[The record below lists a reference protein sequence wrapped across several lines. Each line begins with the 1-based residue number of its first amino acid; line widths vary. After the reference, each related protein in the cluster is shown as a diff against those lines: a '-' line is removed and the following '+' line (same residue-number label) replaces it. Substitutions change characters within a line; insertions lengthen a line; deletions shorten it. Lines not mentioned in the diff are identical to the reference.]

1 MTYSVDFNCIL
12 VSIAIHLIKAPQLLV
27 SIPIGLVSVPNTS
40 TLDQLYHQT
49 VALLP
54 PYWSVSCEDNKIVC
68 KNLHFSVSVPRYMQW
83 NLHYGS
89 FTVRNDSCLVLS
101 EVSGKIVSAECM
113 VTLLKRIDDA
123 RLCIG
128 NPDELF
134 IKLAHKGEFL
144 DQCGKQYYITIY
156 M

>member
-1 MTYSVDFNCIL
+1 
-12 VSIAIHLIKAPQLLV
+12 
-27 SIPIGLVSVPNTS
+27 
-40 TLDQLYHQT
+40 
-49 VALLP
+49 
-54 PYWSVSCEDNKIVC
+54 
-68 KNLHFSVSVPRYMQW
+68 MQW

-128 NPDELF
+128 NPDESF

>member
-1 MTYSVDFNCIL
+1 MQKP
-12 VSIAIHLIKAPQLLV
+12 A
-27 SIPIGLVSVPNTS
+27 
-40 TLDQLYHQT
+40 
-49 VALLP
+49 
-54 PYWSVSCEDNKIVC
+54 
-68 KNLHFSVSVPRYMQW
+68 FSVSVPQHMQW

-89 FTVRNDSCLVLS
+89 FAIRNDSCLVLS
-101 EVSGKIVSAECM
+101 EVSDKIASAECM

-128 NPDELF
+128 NPDESF
-134 IKLAHKGEFL
+134 IKLAHKGEFS